1 MTSGELRHHQM
12 LLQNYFHDRLK
23 DKVEEEEK
31 TGGEEEEE
39 EEEEKETGLALET
52 MGPFCNEMKIFIDDI
67 GNRLCE
73 KTGDVK
79 AKSFLYQRIGLAVQR
94 GNGASVEGTFPAG
107 DRFDEVFAL

>member
-1 MTSGELRHHQM
+1 MYT
-12 LLQNYFHDRLK
+12 NDN
-23 DKVEEEEK
+23 
-31 TGGEEEEE
+31 GEEELVDLEN
-39 EEEEKETGLALET
+39 KIMVSSKGLDITLIFKGLALET
-52 MGPFCNEMKIFIDDI
+52 MSPFCNEMKIFIDDI

-107 DRFDEVFAL
+107 DRFDEVFGL

>member
-1 MTSGELRHHQM
+1 MVAFKSIVTRTV
-12 LLQNYFHDRLK
+12 F
-23 DKVEEEEK
+23 KVFIEDGYIFK
-31 TGGEEEEE
+31 
-39 EEEEKETGLALET
+39 GLALET

-107 DRFDEVFAL
+107 DRFDEVFGL